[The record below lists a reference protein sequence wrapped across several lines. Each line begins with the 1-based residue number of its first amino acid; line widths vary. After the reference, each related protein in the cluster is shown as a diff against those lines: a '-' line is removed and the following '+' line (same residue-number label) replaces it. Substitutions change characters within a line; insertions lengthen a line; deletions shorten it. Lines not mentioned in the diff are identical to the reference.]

1 MLFRRFALPRVLRA
15 LSIVAIA
22 LTPVFASALST
33 DEANLQRIGLA
44 LMNYD
49 ASNSHFPAEFI
60 SSGGT
65 PLLSWRVAILPFLNE
80 TALYNQF
87 DLTKPWDD
95 PVNAALL
102 QQMPD
107 VYRSPLD
114 SAATTVTRYAGG
126 SASNTMF
133 PGANGVTLVSVT
145 DGTSNTIFV
154 GETEGS
160 DIPWT
165 EPIDIP
171 IGSSPSLGGSGFS
184 SFIAGG
190 VPFLFV
196 DGTVHILPDNI
207 DSTTLLALL
216 TRNGNETVTI
226 PDFTPA
232 PEPGSALLLIVGIAM
247 LVVAG
252 RAAAKHSRKPPPP
265 RPKLFCFLCDLSAP
279 SASPW

>member
-1 MLFRRFALPRVLRA
+1 
-15 LSIVAIA
+15 
-22 LTPVFASALST
+22 
-33 DEANLQRIGLA
+33 
-44 LMNYD
+44 MNYQ
-49 ASNSHFPAEFI
+49 AVYTHVPAEFI

-87 DLTKPWDD
+87 DLTQPWDD

-114 SAATTVTRYAGG
+114 SAATTFTRYAGG

-133 PGANGVTLVSVT
+133 PGANGVTLLSVT

-171 IGSSPSLGGSGFS
+171 IGPSPSLGGSGFS

-190 VPFLFV
+190 VPFVFV
-196 DGTVHILPDNI
+196 DGAVHILPDNI
-207 DSTTLLALL
+207 DSTALLALL

-226 PDFTPA
+226 PDFTPT
-232 PEPGSALLLIVGIAM
+232 PEPGSALLLILGVAI
-247 LVVAG
+247 LVVAE
-252 RAAAKHSRKPPPP
+252 RAVRKQSS
-265 RPKLFCFLCDLSAP
+265 KTTL
-279 SASPW
+279 